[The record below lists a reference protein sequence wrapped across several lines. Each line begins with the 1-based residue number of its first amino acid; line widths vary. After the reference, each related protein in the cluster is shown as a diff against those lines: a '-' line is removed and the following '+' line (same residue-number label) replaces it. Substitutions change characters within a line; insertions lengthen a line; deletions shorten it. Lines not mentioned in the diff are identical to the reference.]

1 MCQAS
6 AVKKKQE
13 EDVPDPFAAFR
24 AAQPK
29 QARSRETLARLLD
42 AAEGLLSEG
51 GIDAATVPAIAERAG
66 VSVGIVYQRFADK
79 DALLRA
85 VYFRFFDTLREQNQG
100 NLALIGTW
108 KAPLATLARSLIL
121 GMVEGYRRKRGIL
134 RALLTYARNHPDP
147 LFRRAAQE
155 LNREATATIG
165 ELLLAHRDEI
175 RHPRPKI
182 AIELGILTV
191 ASVLHTIVLEEEPLP
206 SMRGQAKLDEELV
219 RMFCAYVG
227 IG

>member
-1 MCQAS
+1 
-6 AVKKKQE
+6 VTKKKE
-13 EDVPDPFAAFR
+13 AAPDPFAALR
-24 AAQPK
+24 ANQPK
-29 QARSRETLARLLD
+29 QARSRETLSKLLD
-42 AAEGLLSEG
+42 AAEGLLAEG
-51 GIDAATVPAIAERAG
+51 GIDATTVPAIAERAG

-85 VYFRFFDTLREQNQG
+85 VYFRYFANLREHNQN
-100 NLALIGTW
+100 NLALLATW

-121 GMVEGYRRKRGIL
+121 GMVEGYRRQRGIL

-147 LFRRAAQE
+147 EFRRAAQQ

-165 ELLLAHRDEI
+165 QLLLQHRDEI
-175 RHPRPKI
+175 RHPQPKI

-191 ASVLHTIVLEEEPLP
+191 AAVLHTIVLEEEPLP
-206 SMRGQAKLDEELV
+206 SMRGRAKLDEELV

>member
-1 MCQAS
+1 MCQAG
-6 AVKKKQE
+6 AVTTKKKS
-13 EDVPDPFAAFR
+13 PKADPFAALR
-24 AAQPK
+24 ANQPK

-42 AAEGLLSEG
+42 AAEKLLAAG
-51 GIDAATVPAIAERAG
+51 GVEAATVPAIAERAG

-85 VYFRFFDTLREQNQG
+85 VYFRYFANLREQNQN
-100 NLALIGTW
+100 NLAVVAAW
-108 KAPLATLARSLIL
+108 KAPLATLARTVIL
-121 GMVEGYRRKRGIL
+121 GMVEGYRRQRGIL
-134 RALLTYARNHPDP
+134 RALMTYARNHADP
-147 LFRRAAQE
+147 EFRRAARE
-155 LNREATATIG
+155 LNREASSTI
-165 ELLLAHRDEI
+165 EQLLLARRDEI
-175 RHPRPKI
+175 RHPHPKV
-182 AIELGILTV
+182 AIELGLLTI

>member
-1 MCQAS
+1 MTTKRKNAE
-6 AVKKKQE
+6 A
-13 EDVPDPFAAFR
+13 DPFAALR
-24 AAQPK
+24 ANQPK
-29 QARSRETLARLLD
+29 QARSRETLAKLLD
-42 AAEGLLSEG
+42 AAEALLTEG

-79 DALLRA
+79 DTLLRA
-85 VYFRFFDTLREQNQG
+85 VYFRYFANLREQNQH
-100 NLALIGTW
+100 NLALLGEW
-108 KAPLATLARSLIL
+108 KVPLATLARTLIT
-121 GMVEGYRRKRGIL
+121 GMVEGHRRHRGIL
-134 RALLTYARNHPDP
+134 RALLTFARNHPDP
-147 LFRRAAQE
+147 RFRRAAQE

-165 ELLLAHRDEI
+165 QLLLAHRDEI
-175 RHPRPKI
+175 RHPNPKV

-206 SMRGQAKLDEELV
+206 SMRGHAKLDEELV